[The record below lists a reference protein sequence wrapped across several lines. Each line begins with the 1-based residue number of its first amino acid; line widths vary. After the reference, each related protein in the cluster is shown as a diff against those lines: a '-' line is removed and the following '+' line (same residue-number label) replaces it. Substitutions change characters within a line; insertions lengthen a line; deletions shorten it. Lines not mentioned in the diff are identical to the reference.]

1 MASLDPV
8 PPPPAAP
15 SEPVRVR
22 VAAKINLALMVARV
36 GADGY
41 HPLAN
46 LFQAV
51 SLHDDVVAAP
61 APAGSFTVT
70 MTGEADGVGEGPDN
84 LAVRAARL
92 LAEEHGVAHQV
103 GAALTVRK
111 SIPVAGGMAGGSADA
126 AGVLLA
132 CSVLWDLD
140 VTPDGLAALG
150 ARLGADVPFALLG
163 GTALGTGR
171 GDVLAPVLSRGC
183 FHWVLA
189 ISDEGLS
196 TPAVF
201 RRFDELGLGRDPEEL
216 DVADELMNAL
226 RTDDALGLARALH
239 NDLATAALDLRP
251 DLAATLRRGSELGAL
266 TGIVSGSGPTVA
278 FLCADES
285 AAIDLS
291 TQLARLP
298 RVRAVRRARGPAQG
312 ARLVY

>member
-8 PPPPAAP
+8 PPPLAPP

-22 VAAKINLALMVARV
+22 VPAKINLALMVGRV

-51 SLHDDVVAAP
+51 SLHDDVVAAS
-61 APAGSFTVT
+61 APAGEFTVA
-70 MTGEADGVGEGPDN
+70 MSGEAEGVGEGPDN

-92 LAEEHGVAHQV
+92 LAQEHGVADRV
-103 GAALTVRK
+103 GTTLTVRK

-126 AGVLLA
+126 AAALLA

-140 VTPDGLAALG
+140 VEPDGLAALG
-150 ARLGADVPFALLG
+150 ARLGSDVPFALLG

-171 GDVLAPVLSRGC
+171 GDVLAPVLTSGC

-189 ISDEGLS
+189 LSDQGLS

-201 RRFDELGLGRDPEEL
+201 RRFDELGLGREPEEL

-226 RTDDALGLARALH
+226 RTGDAPALAGAVH
-239 NDLATAALDLRP
+239 NDLAAAALDLRP
-251 DLAATLRRGSELGAL
+251 DLEVTLRRGSELGAL
-266 TGIVSGSGPTVA
+266 AGLVSGSGPTVA

-291 TQLARLP
+291 TQLVRLP
-298 RVRAVRRARGPAQG
+298 RVRSVRRARGPASG
-312 ARLVY
+312 ARLVT